1 MCHDKK
7 KNQFLAPV
15 WLKPDIY
22 NTFKHVSPTEVMLN
36 QISQAQPDKA
46 VGSHIIPAGL
56 HLSWT
61 QIWVSGSARGSQ
73 FPTSSFD
80 REAKQDKM

>member
-1 MCHDKK
+1 MCHYKK
-7 KNQFLAPV
+7 KQFLAPV

-22 NTFKHVSPTEVMLN
+22 DTFKHFSPTELTLN
-36 QISQAQPDKA
+36 QISQAQPDKT
-46 VGSHIIPAGL
+46 VVSQIIPAGL
-56 HLSWT
+56 HLSWA
-61 QIWVSGSARGSQ
+61 IWASGSERGSQ